1 MKKKYT
7 LLAILLLVCWV
18 FVACSSRGIS
28 FDTDTSSI
36 ALKANGKWQSLLVE
50 DYDKR
55 ILNIDEKELKNFVE
69 KEVSEFNK
77 NLHDVKLLKV
87 KVDDTKVKL
96 LFEYSSFEKLIEY
109 ANYSN
114 DDTINFHKAEFFDI
128 KDFKN
133 SSYAGDLKED
143 IGEAKKVLVLEGI
156 GSFYAPNK
164 IEKALSLGQGNLEIQ
179 DKLVNINPAQNEKH
193 TDVKTV
199 IVIE

>member
-7 LLAILLLVCWV
+7 LLAIFLLVCL
-18 FVACSSRGIS
+18 FFTACSFGNIS

-55 ILNIDEKELKNFVE
+55 ILNIDDKELKNFVE

-77 NLHDVKLLKV
+77 NSHDVKLLKV

-114 DDTINFHKAEFFDI
+114 DDTINFHKAEFFDV

-164 IEKALSLGQGNLEIQ
+164 IKKALSLGQGNLEIQ

>member
-7 LLAILLLVCWV
+7 LLAIFLLVCWV
-18 FVACSSRGIS
+18 FVACSSRDIS

-50 DYDKR
+50 DYDKG

-77 NLHDVKLLKV
+77 NSHDVKLLKV

-114 DDTINFHKAEFFDI
+114 DDTINFHKAEFFDA

-133 SSYAGDLKED
+133 SPYAGDLKED
-143 IGEAKKVLVLEGI
+143 IGEGKKVLVLEGV

-164 IEKALSLGQGNLEIQ
+164 IKKALSLGQGNLEIQ

>member
-7 LLAILLLVCWV
+7 LLAVFFLVCWV
-18 FVACSSRGIS
+18 FVACSSRSIS

-77 NLHDVKLLKV
+77 NSHD
-87 KVDDTKVKL
+87 VKL

-164 IEKALSLGQGNLEIQ
+164 IKKAVSLGQGNLEIQ

>member
-7 LLAILLLVCWV
+7 LLAIFLLVCL
-18 FVACSSRGIS
+18 FFTACSFGNIS

-55 ILNIDEKELKNFVE
+55 ILNIDDKELKNFVE

-77 NLHDVKLLKV
+77 NSHDVKLLKV

-114 DDTINFHKAEFFDI
+114 DDTINFHKAEFFDV

-143 IGEAKKVLVLEGI
+143 IGEGKKVLVLEGI

-164 IEKALSLGQGNLEIQ
+164 IKKALSLGQGNLEIQ

>member
-143 IGEAKKVLVLEGI
+143 IDEGKKVLVLEGI

-164 IEKALSLGQGNLEIQ
+164 IKKALSLGQGNLEIQ

>member
-7 LLAILLLVCWV
+7 LLAVLFLICLL
-18 FVACSSRGIS
+18 FSACSSKDIS
-28 FDTDTSSI
+28 LDTDTSSI
-36 ALKANGKWQSLLVE
+36 ALKTNGKWQSLLVE

-55 ILNIDEKELKNFVE
+55 ILNINEKELKDFVT

-77 NLHDVKLLKV
+77 NSHDVKLLKV

-96 LFEYSSFEKLIEY
+96 LFEYSSFEKLREY
-109 ANYSN
+109 ADYSN
-114 DDTINFHKAEFFDI
+114 DDTINFHKAEFFDM
-128 KDFKN
+128 KDFKA

-143 IGEAKKVLVLEGI
+143 IGESKKVLVLEGI

-164 IEKALSLGQGNLEIQ
+164 IKKALSLGQGNLEIQ

>member
-7 LLAILLLVCWV
+7 LLAIFLLVCL
-18 FVACSSRGIS
+18 FFTACSFGNIS

-77 NLHDVKLLKV
+77 NSHDVKLLKV

-114 DDTINFHKAEFFDI
+114 DDTINFHKAEFFDV

-143 IGEAKKVLVLEGI
+143 IGEGKKVLVLEGI

-164 IEKALSLGQGNLEIQ
+164 IKKALSLGQGNLEIQ

>member
-7 LLAILLLVCWV
+7 LLAIFLLVCL
-18 FVACSSRGIS
+18 FFTACSFGNIS

-55 ILNIDEKELKNFVE
+55 ISDIDEKELKNFVE

-77 NLHDVKLLKV
+77 NSHDVKLLKV

-114 DDTINFHKAEFFDI
+114 DDTINFHKAEFFDV

-143 IGEAKKVLVLEGI
+143 IGEGKKVLVLEGI

-164 IEKALSLGQGNLEIQ
+164 IKKALSLGQGNLEIQ

-193 TDVKTV
+193 TDVETV

>member
-7 LLAILLLVCWV
+7 LLAVFFLVCWV
-18 FVACSSRGIS
+18 FVACSSRDIS

-50 DYDKR
+50 DYDKG
-55 ILNIDEKELKNFVE
+55 ILNIDDKELKNFVE

-77 NLHDVKLLKV
+77 NSHDVKLLKV

-114 DDTINFHKAEFFDI
+114 DDTINFHKAEFFDV

-164 IEKALSLGQGNLEIQ
+164 IKKALSLGQGNLEIQ

>member
-7 LLAILLLVCWV
+7 LLAVFFLVCWV
-18 FVACSSRGIS
+18 FVACSSRDIS

-50 DYDKR
+50 DYDKG
-55 ILNIDEKELKNFVE
+55 ISDIDEKELKNFVE

-77 NLHDVKLLKV
+77 NSHDVKLLKV

-114 DDTINFHKAEFFDI
+114 DDTINFHKAEFFDV

-133 SSYAGDLKED
+133 FSYAGDLKED
-143 IGEAKKVLVLEGI
+143 IGEGKKVLVLEGI

-164 IEKALSLGQGNLEIQ
+164 IKKALSLGQGNLEIQ
-179 DKLVNINPAQNEKH
+179 DKLVNINPTQNEKH

>member
-77 NLHDVKLLKV
+77 NSHDVKLLKV
-87 KVDDTKVKL
+87 KVDDAKVKL

-133 SSYAGDLKED
+133 SSYGGDLKED

-164 IEKALSLGQGNLEIQ
+164 IKKALSLGQGNLEIQ

>member
-7 LLAILLLVCWV
+7 LLAVFLLVCWV

-55 ILNIDEKELKNFVE
+55 ILNIDEKELKKFVE

-77 NLHDVKLLKV
+77 NSHDVKLLKV

-164 IEKALSLGQGNLEIQ
+164 IKKAVSLGQGNLEIQ

>member
-7 LLAILLLVCWV
+7 LLAVFFLVCWV
-18 FVACSSRGIS
+18 LVACSSRDIS

-50 DYDKR
+50 DYDKG

-77 NLHDVKLLKV
+77 NSHDVKLLKV

-114 DDTINFHKAEFFDI
+114 DDTINFHKAEFFDV

-164 IEKALSLGQGNLEIQ
+164 IKKALSLGQGNLEIQ

>member
-77 NLHDVKLLKV
+77 NSHDVKLLKV

-133 SSYAGDLKED
+133 SSYVGDLKED

-164 IEKALSLGQGNLEIQ
+164 IKKALSLGQGNLEIQ

>member
-7 LLAILLLVCWV
+7 LLAIFLLVCL
-18 FVACSSRGIS
+18 FFTACSFGNIS

-55 ILNIDEKELKNFVE
+55 ILNIDDKELKNFVE

-77 NLHDVKLLKV
+77 NSHDVKLLKV

-96 LFEYSSFEKLIEY
+96 LFEYSSFEKLIED
-109 ANYSN
+109 ANYAN
-114 DDTINFHKAEFFDI
+114 DDTINFHKAEFFDV

-143 IGEAKKVLVLEGI
+143 IGEGKKVLVLEGI

-164 IEKALSLGQGNLEIQ
+164 IKKALSLGQGNLEIQ

>member
-7 LLAILLLVCWV
+7 LLAIFLLVCL
-18 FVACSSRGIS
+18 FFTACSFGNIS

-55 ILNIDEKELKNFVE
+55 ILNIDDKELKNFVE

-77 NLHDVKLLKV
+77 NSHDVKLLKV

-114 DDTINFHKAEFFDI
+114 DDTINFHKAEFCDV
-128 KDFKN
+128 KDVKN
-133 SSYAGDLKED
+133 SSYDGDLKED
-143 IGEAKKVLVLEGI
+143 IGEGKKVLVLEGR

-164 IEKALSLGQGNLEIQ
+164 IKKALSLGQGNLEIQ

>member
-1 MKKKYT
+1 MKKKYGI
-7 LLAILLLVCWV
+7 LAILFLICLL
-18 FVACSSRGIS
+18 FSACSSKDIS
-28 FDTDTSSI
+28 LDTDSSSI
-36 ALKANGKWQSLLVE
+36 ALKTNGKWQSLLVE

-55 ILNIDEKELKNFVE
+55 ILNINEKELKDFVT

-77 NLHDVKLLKV
+77 NSHDVKLLKV

-96 LFEYSSFEKLIEY
+96 LFEYSSFEKLREY
-109 ANYSN
+109 ADYSN
-114 DDTINFHKAEFFDI
+114 DDTINFHKAEFFDM
-128 KDFKN
+128 KDFKA

-143 IGEAKKVLVLEGI
+143 IGESKKVLVLEGI

-164 IEKALSLGQGNLEIQ
+164 IKKALSLGQGNLEIQ

>member
-28 FDTDTSSI
+28 FDTDSSSI

-77 NLHDVKLLKV
+77 NSHDVKLLKV

-164 IEKALSLGQGNLEIQ
+164 IKKALSLGQGNLEIQ
-179 DKLVNINPAQNEKH
+179 DKLVNINPTQNEKH

>member
-7 LLAILLLVCWV
+7 LLSVFLLVCWV

-77 NLHDVKLLKV
+77 NSHDVKLLKV

-164 IEKALSLGQGNLEIQ
+164 IKKALSLGQGNLEIQ

>member
-7 LLAILLLVCWV
+7 LLAIFLLVCL
-18 FVACSSRGIS
+18 FFTACSFGNIS

-77 NLHDVKLLKV
+77 NSHDVKLLKV

-114 DDTINFHKAEFFDI
+114 DDTINFHKAEFFDV

-164 IEKALSLGQGNLEIQ
+164 IKKALSLGQGNLEIQ
-179 DKLVNINPAQNEKH
+179 DKLVNINPTQNEKH